1 MERRDTASLPQR
13 FGLFTPGTRRRRHTE
28 VIMAETAQAP
38 IDAPGRLSPVTNAAQ
53 GRKIGLRRL
62 DPPSD
67 RAGRIVRL
75 GRLTLA
81 ALRPVALGLA
91 VLGSVLVWLVIVP
104 LFDLAVAPL
113 GRLGRLLGVRES
125 R

>member
-1 MERRDTASLPQR
+1 
-13 FGLFTPGTRRRRHTE
+13 
-28 VIMAETAQAP
+28 MAETAQAH
-38 IDAPGRLSPVTNAAQ
+38 IDPPARFSSVTNAAQ
-53 GRKIGLRRL
+53 ERKIGLRRL

-67 RAGRIVRL
+67 RASRIVRL

-91 VLGSVLVWLVIVP
+91 VVGSVLVWLVIVP
-104 LFDLAVAPL
+104 VFDLAVASL
-113 GRLGRLLGVRES
+113 GRLGRLLGVRGS

>member
-1 MERRDTASLPQR
+1 MERRETASLPQR

-28 VIMAETAQAP
+28 VMAETAQAP
-38 IDAPGRLSPVTNAAQ
+38 IDAPGLLSPVTNATQ
-53 GRKIGLRRL
+53 ERKIGLRRL

-67 RAGRIVRL
+67 RAGRNVRF

-81 ALRPVALGLA
+81 ALRSVALGLA

-104 LFDLAVAPL
+104 VFDLAVASL
-113 GRLGRLLGVRES
+113 GRLGPLPGVRGS

>member
-1 MERRDTASLPQR
+1 MERRETASLPQR
-13 FGLFTPGTRRRRHTE
+13 FGLFTPGRRRRRHTE
-28 VIMAETAQAP
+28 VMVETAQAP

-81 ALRPVALGLA
+81 ALRPVAFGLA

-113 GRLGRLLGVRES
+113 GRLLGVRGS

>member
-13 FGLFTPGTRRRRHTE
+13 FGLFTPGIRRRRHTE
-28 VIMAETAQAP
+28 VTMTEIAQAP

-53 GRKIGLRRL
+53 ERKIGLRRL

-67 RAGRIVRL
+67 RASRIVRL
-75 GRLTLA
+75 GRLTLVA
-81 ALRPVALGLA
+81 ISPVALGLA
-91 VLGSVLVWLVIVP
+91 VLGSVLAWLVIVP
-104 LFDLAVAPL
+104 LFDLAGASL
-113 GRLGRLLGVRES
+113 GRLSRPLGGHSS